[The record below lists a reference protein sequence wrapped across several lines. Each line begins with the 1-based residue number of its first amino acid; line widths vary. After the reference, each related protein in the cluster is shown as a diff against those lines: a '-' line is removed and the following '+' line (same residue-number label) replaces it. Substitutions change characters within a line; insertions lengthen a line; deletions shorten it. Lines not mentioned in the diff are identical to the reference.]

1 MGGSHRSRTPEHEPA
16 HRIDAAD
23 KVSFGQWNGFP
34 LEADCGAIANADRNP
49 RIERQRCI
57 FHNIQSIFI
66 EVIAPAQVGRPQVEA
81 RRSSPTAAGIRIVVS
96 RVANHRGPDPGRRLS
111 PKLTTHKRRLIRAK
125 AWLWIFVIQLLRD
138 QAHGPGGILR
148 EIST

>member
-49 RIERQRCI
+49 SIERQRCI

-66 EVIAPAQVGRPQVEA
+66 EVIAPAKVGRHQVKD
-81 RRSSPTAAGIRIVVS
+81 RRSSQTAEVIHIVFY
-96 RVANHRGPDPGRRLS
+96 RVATRRL
-111 PKLTTHKRRLIRAK
+111 TET
-125 AWLWIFVIQLLRD
+125 
-138 QAHGPGGILR
+138 G
-148 EIST
+148 